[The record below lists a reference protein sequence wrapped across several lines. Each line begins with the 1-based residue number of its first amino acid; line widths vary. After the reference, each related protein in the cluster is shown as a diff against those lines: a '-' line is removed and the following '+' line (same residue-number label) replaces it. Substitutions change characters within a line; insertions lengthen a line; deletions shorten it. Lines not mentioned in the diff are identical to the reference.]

1 MSEHLYHRNNFFK
14 NTFCIFRE
22 VRFSA
27 IENQKPN
34 FKSKSGSS
42 YYFTETG
49 VFRLSNH
56 WGRAANCKWRLQPLE
71 NSDKNR
77 TKVGFAHWSEFHRDN
92 DTEKLY
98 YIEVNF
104 EDSTVNFN
112 HKSNGNPND
121 QTVFRTVSE
130 TTKRIRQ
137 IRNLLTDDSWT
148 KYYPQKDPGILK
160 KEVISKLANSGKTLL
175 QIRSEIV

>member
-1 MSEHLYHRNNFFK
+1 MSETIYHRNNFFK
-14 NTFCIFRE
+14 NTFCIFSE
-22 VRFSA
+22 VVFSA
-27 IENQKPN
+27 IENEKPN

-71 NSDKNR
+71 SSGKNR
-77 TKVGFAHWSEFHRDN
+77 TKLGFANWSEFHRDN

-98 YIEVNF
+98 YIEIDFKN
-104 EDSTVNFN
+104 DTVTFN
-112 HKSNGNPND
+112 HKSNGNPDN
-121 QTVFRTVSE
+121 QTVFRTVAE

-137 IRNLLTDDSWT
+137 IRNLLADDSWM
-148 KYYPQKDPGILK
+148 KYYPEKDSEILK
-160 KEVISKLANSGKTLL
+160 TEVISKLANSEKSLL
-175 QIRSEIV
+175 QIKSEI